1 MKQLI
6 KVSIND
12 TRLIFRDPTLRVFF
26 VLPLVLYLLVLWFLP
41 SLVEEYSFLTPYLSA
56 ILVLAVIEN
65 TQTFCIICS
74 MVFVEEK
81 ETYVAK
87 VYGVLP
93 VSKRAF
99 VLSRMFI
106 PFVFTIMLNVVLLI
120 LQPFF
125 SIGILSVTLVSILS
139 GLIVPIYVLIIN
151 VYVKNKVEALMY
163 IKLLN
168 IFVLLPLAAF
178 FLPGYFKIFFGILP
192 THWLFQSLDNIFKHQ
207 NYVVNLIIG
216 YSFFLTLLIYFTNRF
231 VKKHFD

>member
-1 MKQLI
+1 
-6 KVSIND
+6 
-12 TRLIFRDPTLRVFF
+12 
-26 VLPLVLYLLVLWFLP
+26 
-41 SLVEEYSFLTPYLSA
+41 
-56 ILVLAVIEN
+56 
-65 TQTFCIICS
+65 

-106 PFVFTIMLNVVLLI
+106 HFVFNIMLNVVLLI

-168 IFVLLPLAAF
+168 MC
-178 FLPGYFKIFFGILP
+178 
-192 THWLFQSLDNIFKHQ
+192 
-207 NYVVNLIIG
+207 YVE
-216 YSFFLTLLIYFTNRF
+216 
-231 VKKHFD
+231 